1 MEYKIDATGKKLGR
15 IASQAALLLTGKN
28 KADFQRHI
36 LPKSRV
42 MIENASKMSLDPE
55 KFSAKIY
62 KRFSGYPGGL
72 KHVTTEKI
80 ISKKGYGEILRIA
93 IKRMV
98 PSNRLRDKIM
108 KNLSVK
114 E

>member
-1 MEYKIDATGKKLGR
+1 MEHKIDASGKSLGR
-15 IASQAALLLTGKN
+15 VASLAAVLLMGKD

-36 LPKSRV
+36 LPKSKV
-42 MIENASKMSLDPE
+42 VVENASKMSLDPK
-55 KFSAKIY
+55 KFSVKTY

-72 KHVTTEKI
+72 KHVAAEKI
-80 ISKKGYGEILRIA
+80 ISKKGYGEILKIA

-98 PSNRLRDKIM
+98 PANRLRDKIM
-108 KNLSVK
+108 KNLTVK

>member
-1 MEYKIDATGKKLGR
+1 MEYKIDASGKKLGR
-15 IASQAALLLTGKN
+15 IASQAALLLMGKN
-28 KADFQRHI
+28 KADFQRHV

-42 MIENASKMSLDPE
+42 TIENASKMSLDPK
-55 KFSAKIY
+55 KFSAKTY

-72 KHVTTEKI
+72 KHIAAEKI
-80 ISKKGYGEILRIA
+80 ISKKGHGEILKIA

-108 KNLSVK
+108 KNLTVK

>member
-1 MEYKIDATGKKLGR
+1 MEYKIDATGKRLGR

-28 KADFQRHI
+28 KVDFQRHI
-36 LPKSRV
+36 LPKSQV
-42 MIENASKMSLDPE
+42 TIENASKMFLDPK
-55 KFSAKIY
+55 KFSAKMY

-72 KHVTTEKI
+72 KYITTEKI

-93 IKRMV
+93 IKRMI

-108 KNLSVK
+108 KNLTVK